1 LGDDAL
7 KATDLLLNRF
17 RRTPLSSTLRQATI
31 TSMLKSSTAPMSH
44 QQMPLQLE
52 RTTEEANI
60 NAQPA
65 AEGESAM

>member
-1 LGDDAL
+1 
-7 KATDLLLNRF
+7 
-17 RRTPLSSTLRQATI
+17 
-31 TSMLKSSTAPMSH
+31 MSH